1 MKQYIFGYGSIINY
15 KNIKE
20 LEKNNS
26 RSIIPVLVTNLERQL
41 ILTNSNFQYFG
52 VYDSVNKFTN
62 GVLLEVNNEELKR
75 LDKREKY
82 YKRELLN
89 KNRIKFIYEKFKLS
103 QDDLVY
109 IFYPIDTLV
118 KKTKYKKNYQI
129 KEYIKLI
136 LIGSINFGKR
146 FLIDFL
152 ESSKDVKLAALDV
165 LE

>member
-1 MKQYIFGYGSIINY
+1 MKQYVFGYGSMINY
-15 KNIKE
+15 KNINQIDIINK
-20 LEKNNS
+20 
-26 RSIIPVLVTNLERQL
+26 RGIPVLVTDLERQF
-41 ILTNSNFQYFG
+41 ILTDKNSQYFG
-52 VYDSVNKFTN
+52 VYDSPNKFTN
-62 GVLLEVNNEELKR
+62 GVLLEINQEELKR

-82 YKRELLN
+82 YKKELLN
-89 KNRIKFIYEKFKLS
+89 KNRIKFIYENFKLS

-118 KKTKYKKNYQI
+118 KKTKYIKNDQI

-136 LIGSINFGKR
+136 LIGSVKFGKK

-152 ESSKDVKLAALDV
+152 ESSKDIKTAAIDI